1 VDEQKRAWHAGR
13 GCWGE
18 INDVNSHSIGI
29 ELDYC
34 PSIDKNFDERQLC
47 SLSKLLFDILKRWP
61 EIVPK
66 SIIGHSDMAPERKRD
81 PGKNFPWKKLSDKGL
96 SIWPENV
103 IDTGVVDWAIFK
115 HNANIF
121 GYRSA
126 NDTIEEWLNILDV
139 FRLRFLPKQRGNLSP
154 IDMGTM
160 IALANDWPHVTT
172 NNS

>member
-1 VDEQKRAWHAGR
+1 
-13 GCWGE
+13 
-18 INDVNSHSIGI
+18 
-29 ELDYC
+29 
-34 PSIDKNFDERQLC
+34 
-47 SLSKLLFDILKRWP
+47 
-61 EIVPK
+61 
-66 SIIGHSDMAPERKRD
+66 
-81 PGKNFPWKKLSDKGL
+81 
-96 SIWPENV
+96 
-103 IDTGVVDWAIFK
+103 VDWAIFK